1 MTRSTPLFV
10 FKEALD
16 KLKAGNQHLS
26 CNIIGRLNLDIQ

>member
-26 CNIIGRLNLDIQ
+26 CKDIL